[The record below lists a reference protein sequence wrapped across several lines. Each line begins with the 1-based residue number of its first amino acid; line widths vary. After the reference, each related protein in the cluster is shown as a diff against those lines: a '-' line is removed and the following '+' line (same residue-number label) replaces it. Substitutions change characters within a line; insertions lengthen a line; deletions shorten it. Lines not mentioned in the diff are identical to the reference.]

1 MLGAWAGA
9 VKGWGA
15 AERAGTTVWSA
26 RTAVCWVP
34 ARVLWAARGPR
45 RLSAAETAP
54 TSAASERR
62 TG

>member
-1 MLGAWAGA
+1 MLGACEGA

-26 RTAVCWVP
+26 RTTVWCAP
-34 ARVLWAARGPR
+34 ARVLWAGRGPR
-45 RLSAAETAP
+45 RLSAAERAP
-54 TSAASERR
+54 TSAASGRR